1 MSMFGGDTVIV
12 KMDISDI
19 LKLQA
24 TLNEMLGLLKLTL
37 EKENQIMATLED
49 IMEEISSQTTR
60 IAGLNTLVDG
70 IRTQLLAILE
80 GTVIAPLVQAKID
93 ALFTQLKAQGAAID
107 EVIVENTFD
116 PELPVTP

>member
-1 MSMFGGDTVIV
+1 MGIFGSDTLTIKLDV
-12 KMDISDI
+12 SDI

-37 EKENQIMATLED
+37 EKENRIMATLED

-60 IAGLNTLVDG
+60 IDGLNTLVDG

-93 ALFTQLKAQGAAID
+93 TLFTQLKAQGAKID